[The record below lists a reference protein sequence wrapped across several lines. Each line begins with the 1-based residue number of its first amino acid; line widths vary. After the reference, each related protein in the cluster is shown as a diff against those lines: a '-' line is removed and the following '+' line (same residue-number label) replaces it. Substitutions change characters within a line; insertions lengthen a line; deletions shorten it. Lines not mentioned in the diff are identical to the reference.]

1 MSDKFDEMVLGSQ
14 MAQSKA
20 GEHAL
25 WKEAFALECW
35 FMLGIGEGEDLE
47 PMFAQYEGNT
57 HLLAFTDGER
67 AEAMAGSL
75 EEKSGQR
82 PTVLHMEVA
91 DAIEYLRALD
101 ENRDEDGQVAGAHF
115 NNGDFAF
122 GASLVS
128 IIDMYG
134 RYSS

>member
-25 WKEAFALECW
+25 WKEAFALEQW
-35 FMLGIGEGEDLE
+35 FLLGVGEGEDLE
-47 PMFAQYEGNT
+47 PMFGEFEDKI

-67 AEAMAGSL
+67 AQAMASAL
-75 EEKSGQR
+75 AEKSGHQA
-82 PTVLHMEVA
+82 TVLHMEVA

-101 ENRDEDGQVAGAHF
+101 EDGQVAGVHF

-122 GASLVS
+122 GASLVN
-128 IIDMYG
+128 IIDMHG
-134 RYSS
+134 RYMK

>member
-25 WKEAFALECW
+25 WKDAFALECW

-47 PMFAQYEGNT
+47 PMFAQYEGKT

-67 AEAMAGSL
+67 AEAMAGTL
-75 EEKSGQR
+75 EEKSGHR
-82 PTVLHMEVA
+82 PTVLHMEVP
-91 DAIEYLRALD
+91 DAIEYLRAL
-101 ENRDEDGQVAGAHF
+101 DEDGQVAGAHF

-122 GASLVS
+122 GASLVN
-128 IIDMYG
+128 IIDMFE
-134 RYSS
+134 RYTK

>member
-35 FMLGIGEGEDLE
+35 FMLSIGEGEDLE
-47 PMFAQYEGNT
+47 PIFAQYEGKT

-67 AEAMAGSL
+67 AEAMAKAH
-75 EEKSGQR
+75 EQR
-82 PTVLHMEVA
+82 IGRRPSVLHMEVP
-91 DAIEYLRALD
+91 DAIEYLQALD
-101 ENRDEDGQVAGAHF
+101 EGGQVAGVHF

-128 IIDMYG
+128 IIDMHG
-134 RYSS
+134 RYTK